1 MRSQISGIGRRRYG
15 SMRCVRR
22 YSGKRCEERQRS
34 GRGDG
39 WTTREG
45 RGQKGTEG
53 WAVGWG
59 GRGTGER
66 GRHSHIQQ
74 RTDGCQQCNLHRG
87 QADPCFRQ
95 RQGRV
100 ARRGHAR
107 RDEEW
112 DHLPAGIDASIAYRI
127 VLCQNRRF
135 IPKCIDICHTTATV
149 LQSTSLS
156 FISSSH

>member
-1 MRSQISGIGRRRYG
+1 MLDDIA
-15 SMRCVRR
+15 
-22 YSGKRCEERQRS
+22 GKDMKSDRGVGEGTDGQPEKVEENEGQR
-34 GRGDG
+34 G
-39 WTTREG
+39 
-45 RGQKGTEG
+45 GQ
-53 WAVGWG
+53 WG
-59 GRGTGER
+59 GGGGVTRER

-74 RTDGCQQCNLHRG
+74 RTDGCQRCNLQRG

-112 DHLPAGIDASIAYRI
+112 GHLAAGIGASIAYRI

-135 IPKCIDICHTTATV
+135 IPKCIDICHMTASV